1 MNDPYFAVTCF
12 RVHIFVMF
20 EQTCLVT
27 RLTVLYRIG
36 AYTHFVLLLQLTDVL
51 HSFLGSS
58 PHFPLYSVEKLSLPQ
73 KANPQCNH
81 NIVKTAGHCQRF
93 KF

>member
-1 MNDPYFAVTCF
+1 MNDPYFAATCF

-27 RLTVLYRIG
+27 RYTVLYIG
-36 AYTHFVLLLQLTDVL
+36 AKPTHILYFTVVI

-58 PHFPLYSVEKLSLPQ
+58 PHFSLSAVEKLSLPQ
-73 KANPQCNH
+73 KANPLCNH